1 MNDKDVSPRVITV
14 GDSGVGKTSLIH
26 RIKSGSFLDQT
37 VPTVGAGVTPIDV
50 VIEDTK
56 YSFQMWD
63 TAGQEMYRT
72 IIPIYFKRA
81 VVAVLVFSM
90 CDPKSFANLDSW
102 LDEIA
107 EHSSDDII
115 ILVIGNKT
123 DTHPLEVTEEEA
135 KRWAKSKNL
144 DIFFTSAKTGQN
156 ISLIMPYI
164 ATTYEA
170 KKRQSIPMDDVRTPI
185 QPVKDKP
192 TKEGC
197 C

>member
-37 VPTVGAGVTPIDV
+37 VPTIGAGVTPIEV
-50 VIEDTK
+50 VVEDNK

-63 TAGQEMYRT
+63 TAGQEMYRN
-72 IIPIYFKRA
+72 IIPIYFKGA
-81 VVAVLVFSM
+81 VVAVLVFSLS
-90 CDPKSFANLDSW
+90 DPKSFANLDSW
-102 LDEIA
+102 LDQIA

-115 ILVIGNKT
+115 ILVFGNKT
-123 DTHPLEVTEEEA
+123 DAQPLQVTEEEA

-164 ATTYEA
+164 ATTYEN
-170 KKRQSIPMDDVRTPI
+170 KKKHSIPMDDVRAPI

-192 TKEGC
+192 KEGC